1 MNIVT
6 ENDVIEV
13 IKNVCENIEEVPVS
27 ISFSQSGLLD
37 SMQLVN
43 LIFEL
48 ESTFDISFDIDN
60 LKLETVDSPI
70 KIADTINNMKGFA
83 NISLREMIDNIC
95 LDNKDK
101 NSIVFDD
108 EILTYEE
115 LHTKIKSVAVGFQ
128 KNGIKKGTHVV
139 IQMNNCLEYILSYF
153 ALFYIGAIPV
163 PINTRWNIDEI
174 YKVIKD
180 SDSQYIICDDKE
192 SKKVKEIVAKLK
204 EINYCINNIFFV
216 GNVESY
222 DKGINF
228 DDIYLDIEE
237 ISLEKLEG
245 SDVAMISYTSGTTGK
260 PKGVLLKHND
270 IVKISMYTTRI
281 WATDKDKS
289 FSIAPL
295 YSAQGFLSL
304 IINFAIEN
312 QFKMISSFN
321 PNDILKEISRKQESI
336 IHTQPTMWTL
346 LLNSKVIEFAN
357 FDNLSE
363 LVVSGS
369 LCSPELAKRI
379 EEKLHCELL
388 NAYGLIE
395 GTSVVTMTRKGD
407 SQEIRYNTVGRPIP
421 GVDIKIV
428 DKDRNLLKHGEIG
441 ELAVRGYNMLGYYKN
456 EKKTKEIIDEDGWLY
471 TGDLAK
477 YYDDENI
484 AIVGRCKDMV
494 IRGGF
499 NVYPSDIEEVI
510 LQIPKVQ
517 MTAVVGKTH
526 EVLGEELVAFIVP
539 KAGETL
545 KKSDV
550 TRYLFSHIA
559 NYKQPDKIYFISD
572 MPIILAG
579 KIDKKILS
587 DWAENGIPE
596 DKKMLFE

>member
-1 MNIVT
+1 MNIIT
-6 ENDVIEV
+6 ENDVVEV
-13 IKNVCENIEEVPVS
+13 IKKVSKSVDIVPVT

-48 ESTFDISFDIDN
+48 ENRFDVSFDIDN

-70 KIADTINNMKGFA
+70 NIANTINNMKGFS
-83 NISLREMIDNIC
+83 NITLREMMEDIC
-95 LDNKDK
+95 LRNKEK
-101 NSIVFDD
+101 NAIVFD
-108 EILTYEE
+108 EEVLTYDE
-115 LHTKIKSVAVGFQ
+115 LYTRIKSVAIGFQ
-128 KNGIKKGTHVV
+128 NNKIKKETHVI

-153 ALFYIGAIPV
+153 ALFYIGAIPI
-163 PINTRWNIDEI
+163 PINTRWNKDEM
-174 YKVIKD
+174 YKVIKN
-180 SDSQYIICDDKE
+180 SDSKFIICDEKE
-192 SKKVKEIVAKLK
+192 SKKIKIIAERLK
-204 EINYCINNIFFV
+204 ESGYCIDKIFFT
-216 GNVESY
+216 GNVDLPDY
-222 DKGINF
+222 GVRFN
-228 DDIYLDIEE
+228 DIYSEIKQTCLEE
-237 ISLEKLEG
+237 LKG
-245 SDVAMISYTSGTTGK
+245 SDVAMISYTSGTTGQ

-270 IVKISMYTTRI
+270 IVRISMYTTRI
-281 WATDKDKS
+281 WATDRDKS

-346 LLNSKVIEFAN
+346 LLNSKVIEFAD
-357 FDNLSE
+357 FDNLTE

-369 LCSPELAKRI
+369 LCSKELAKRI
-379 EEKLHCELL
+379 EKKLDCELL

-407 SQEIRYNTVGRPIP
+407 SKEIRHNTVGRPIP
-421 GVDIKIV
+421 GVEIKIV
-428 DKDRNLLKHGEIG
+428 DEERNPVSHKEIG
-441 ELAVRGYNMLGYYKN
+441 ELAVRGYNMIGYYKN
-456 EKKTKEIIDEDGWLY
+456 EEKTKEIIDEEGWLY

-484 AIVGRCKDMV
+484 SIVGRCKDMV

-510 LQIPKVQ
+510 MQIEKIQ
-517 MTAVVGKTH
+517 MTAVVGKQH
-526 EVLGEELVAFIVP
+526 DVLGEELVAFVVP
-539 KAGETL
+539 KAGENLT
-545 KKSDV
+545 KSEV
-550 TRYLFSHIA
+550 SRHLFSHIA

-596 DKKMLFE
+596 DKKMIFE